1 MPDAIQI
8 LIQMKYFF
16 LTIILSF
23 GFLSCKQE
31 KETRDFSATQILS
44 QAEIDDFKYEIM
56 RYAGK
61 LAGRANHQ
69 TKFNQ
74 EFDIHYLELAE
85 NHQLPFYY
93 IKEGTGE
100 IYFLLTRIAPS
111 IHYRKV
117 AIGGKLTRDENGEI
131 SYYEEAFR
139 TWKMEET
146 ELLEKSHKIF
156 SDYVDGK
163 DLSKYYAENSKGEEY
178 IEFPNDEVYYDA
190 EQRIWISLRENPL
203 QYLYEGGIETVQDTL
218 N

>member
-1 MPDAIQI
+1 MTMKNI
-8 LIQMKYFF
+8 LLFTFLSIGFF
-16 LTIILSF
+16 
-23 GFLSCKQE
+23 SCKQE
-31 KETRDFSATQILS
+31 KEIRDFSATQILS

-74 EFDIHYLELAE
+74 EFDIHYLELAA

-93 IKEGTGE
+93 VKENTGE

-131 SYYEEAFR
+131 FYYEEAFR

-163 DLSKYYAENSKGEEY
+163 DLSKYYPENSKGEEY

-203 QYLYEGGIETVQDTL
+203 QYLYEGGIETAQDTL

>member
-1 MPDAIQI
+1 MKNIFLFA
-8 LIQMKYFF
+8 LI
-16 LTIILSF
+16 IV

-31 KETRDFSATQILS
+31 KETRDFSAKNILS
-44 QAEIDDFKYEIM
+44 TAEIDEFKYEII

-61 LAGRANHQ
+61 LAGRANHE

-74 EFDIHYLELAE
+74 EFDIHYLELAA

-93 IKEGTGE
+93 VKQDTGE
-100 IYFLLTRIAPS
+100 IYFMLTRIAPS

-117 AIGGKLTRDENGEI
+117 AIGGMLTRNESGEI
-131 SYYEEAFR
+131 TYYEEAFR
-139 TWKMEET
+139 TWKMEES

-163 DLSKYYAENSKGEEY
+163 DLSKYYPENSGGEEY
-178 IEFPNDEVYYDA
+178 IEFPNEEVYYDA
-190 EQRIWISLRENPL
+190 EQRIWISLRENPM
-203 QYLYEGGIETVQDTL
+203 QYLYEGRTEHVQDSI